1 MMWSNV
7 CANFDGETT
16 LFGQRN
22 EEKAGSQ
29 LYEVRTQFTICADTP
44 GVAVNPT
51 VKGVVSQK
59 HLAVAIDDVV
69 KVFKHG
75 SFLFS
80 TRFNAAVDAVALC
93 SDVLDG
99 LLIVAERSANLHI
112 FTVESAQSIVKVPV
126 PSTENDDT
134 AALFR
139 SVDVKKNSDSY
150 TVCVLTGHHVITA
163 TISNAVI
170 AQLASADQPDLSPLQ
185 IRIVDVNQHAS
196 RNDFMLSLVS
206 MASACVLDDD
216 LLVTGGQGAV
226 CCIPMDANSSAYGI
240 LNNIAGE
247 RVRKMVVVDSLCTLL
262 TLTEGSRLVTI
273 CLKTFL
279 IKDIWSEKTVTDF
292 VFCEEAAAKTER
304 GPEQECRIAVLTAT
318 SETSTRRL
326 EIYRFPDFSMQY
338 ALEVNET
345 CHMMAFCD
353 SLENFWIVEGFSD
366 NEEALTGLRV
376 RTISEALPE
385 NHLMKLI
392 NKNKFSEAEEFAK
405 LFNLSVEE
413 VHWHHLLYILKSLSI
428 RLTDASM
435 DEEDELKLVHEV
447 FNLVKVLPDV
457 LQVARCCI
465 ETPFASPAVA
475 SKLFLFLQGHVSS
488 AEDCD
493 IEERDSVSAQ
503 IMLLLNRATTF
514 RFLCDSDFKSD
525 WFAFSQ
531 ADLIQEICVL
541 FRDDHMPA
549 GFFIW
554 ERHQDEFLRGL
565 SCDVV
570 GHLLDAIPITV
581 ELSSLLQWLKGS
593 FLPLIVDSLP
603 ESLEYIC
610 QWIVDRVLQM
620 EFRNKSLWPSG
631 ALGLVKVVLDHFQ
644 LTSTI
649 ADCFPLKT
657 WLIVYGVPK
666 RIRDKTSAL
675 CKLYHLSLDLQNLEV
690 LRSKY
695 KCCLTLQELQNTDKQ
710 EVAFAILDEAIT
722 KQEVASLVQGFL
734 IQFVETNGLD
744 ISNVLQSYVDK
755 VLCYKGVSLM
765 HDELLEDKMV
775 ALAALIDHPHC
786 WLVAVKKILSHAHV
800 PWSESIQGL
809 ADHGSSLRGSAAREI
824 DYERDRMQAKMIL
837 LSYDVNL
844 FRSMALSTTSTLVKC
859 ILLSEKQEALQ
870 DALTV
875 AKNLGD
881 MSELDVFLLYVQMAY
896 VKADINRFAEVLQS
910 VPQELFLKVAPRL
923 SSFAELLLKRHNT
936 YSEVKVADLMEC
948 WQYLL
953 SVLQQTSSA
962 SAIGYDTLHRQVRQ
976 GMVLRRDFGI
986 TVSAAELCCE
996 SDKHEVL
1003 KQGFQKVLLS
1013 EPAQDQDACKIICRK
1028 ALYLAGVLKLD
1039 LQSAIEVMLT
1049 LVLELKRDDMVDSLC
1064 TCLLELHYIRESVLV
1079 ILPLIFCQCEDVLH
1093 IATNVHKIASRIGL
1107 ASTVNNVKKCTN
1119 VALWADILMQASVLL
1134 GSVDHSS
1141 TVSACVCSTKEQN
1154 FLHSRHGYA
1163 LDKKQMLMHLA
1174 ALGKSVW
1181 NFLDKK
1187 HPGLL
1192 EEVKLHLQAT
1202 CQYLSQRSQDE
1213 LCLSVVATV
1222 FQMFLD
1228 IPQQHSVHKS
1238 LQEVTEHQISKNTIS
1253 IMTRASA
1260 RKHADMPFLK
1270 GLLCNLQPRKA
1281 LAMLKKLLGQCNSNF
1296 RLLKTVATVG
1306 FELCSDSAQKAAF
1319 RAVVKGAYWCQK
1331 LGKADISFADAM
1343 TNQNPAILQ
1352 SVLEQMEKSSLI
1364 DVDDLMSYC
1373 SSFNINIEL
1382 SLSRRLEFLLCTQA
1396 EDPCIK
1402 RRSLPQILAE
1412 ASRVLEKMPKVS
1424 VQKVLM
1430 KSLTKV
1436 NPYHYEVL
1444 RFGYDYIR
1452 AIEEGPDSS
1461 VQREIDIL
1469 HFLESYER
1477 YSPPSEQEM
1486 DVWCEEYP
1494 VAEIS
1499 SLMQSRLP
1507 FRHLLKPSL
1516 WQFITNE
1523 LHPETADAWLNV
1535 ADTLRLNKDDIR
1547 FIAVDNAIRMWSAQ
1561 QHNGNILDAAFISSV
1576 KRLIVQMNKKEKAV
1590 ACLMNLLDNLPKG
1603 PTATSVARECATL
1616 PDAFFASGEA
1626 KSKMSDAKMKFRR
1639 KYIKHRNEQ
1648 LLKQHNFNSSSYLA
1662 LCGKTEDLVA
1672 ALLEDTR
1679 WHLVFSDTS
1688 ELYSCISQIAATDG
1702 VVSVDFSGLLE
1713 KSIKRWLG
1721 FQASEYTGDE
1731 STLEPYLEASHVG
1744 SARRSAGF
1752 ITIVHLMQHIPEQM
1766 KEVLS
1771 CIASV
1776 SDGFIGL
1783 RPRVLAM
1790 MCMLA
1795 GLGISNP
1802 TFLDLPP
1809 KSGVSSLE
1817 ELRALAYKARL
1828 QQLGVPLPSLD
1839 LDADGA
1845 SEIVNAVLHL
1855 HNHNAVAL
1863 ELVGNL
1869 CIEYHVQAA
1878 PTWEAFLSAATS
1890 AGATD
1895 VLCRVLPTLGGHPLL
1910 WSKPAFICAWQ
1921 YVLQSAP
1928 ASLFSAS
1935 SGLLQLFLRCPSVQ
1949 SLPPLL
1955 HEDDVYCDQE
1965 GIMFYFVYM
1974 LVRESGSVQYS
1985 ARKLLKQFSS
1995 KLLKLIKACK
2005 DQVNI
2010 LKLPNTNRVFQEM
2023 L

>member
-1 MMWSNV
+1 MWATI

-16 LFGQRN
+16 VFGQRN

-29 LYEVRTQFTICADTP
+29 LYEVRTQFTICADSP
-44 GVAVNPT
+44 GVAVNPA

-69 KVFKHG
+69 NVFKHG

-80 TRFNAAVDAVALC
+80 TRFDAAVDAVALC

-112 FTVESAQSIVKVPV
+112 FTVESAQSIVKLPV

-139 SVDVKKNSDSY
+139 SVDVKKNGDSY

-170 AQLASADQPDLSPLQ
+170 AQLASADQPDLSPLH
-185 IRIVDVNQHAS
+185 IRIVDVNQHPG

-226 CCIPMDANSSAYGI
+226 CCIPMDANSSAYRI
-240 LNNIAGE
+240 LNDIAGE
-247 RVRKMVVVDSLCTLL
+247 QVRKMVVVDSLCTLL

-279 IKDIWSEKTVTDF
+279 IKDIWSEKTVADF
-292 VFCEEAAAKTER
+292 VFCEEAASKTER
-304 GPEQECRIAVLTAT
+304 GPELECRIAVLTAI

-326 EIYRFPDFSMQY
+326 EIYSFPDFSMLY

-366 NEEALTGLRV
+366 NEETLTELRV

-392 NKNKFSEAEEFAK
+392 NKNKFAEAEEFAK
-405 LFNLSVEE
+405 LLNLSVEE
-413 VHWHHLLYILKSLSI
+413 VHWHHLLYILKNLSTT
-428 RLTDASM
+428 LTDASM

-447 FNLVKVLPDV
+447 FNLVKMLPDV
-457 LQVARCCI
+457 LQAARCCI
-465 ETPFASPAVA
+465 ETPVASPTVA
-475 SKLFLFLQGHVSS
+475 SKLLLFLQGHVSS

-493 IEERDSVSAQ
+493 IEERDSLSAQ

-554 ERHQDEFLRGL
+554 ERHQDEFLGGL

-570 GHLLDAIPITV
+570 EHLLDAIPMTA

-593 FLPLIVDSLP
+593 FLPLMFESLP
-603 ESLEYIC
+603 ESLECIC
-610 QWIVDRVLQM
+610 QWIVDRVLRM
-620 EFRNKSLWPSG
+620 EVSNKSLWPSG

-644 LTSTI
+644 MTSAM
-649 ADCFPLKT
+649 ADCLPLKT
-657 WLIVYGVPK
+657 WLVVHGAPK

-675 CKLYHLSLDLQNLEV
+675 SKLYRLSLDLQNLEV
-690 LRSKY
+690 LWSKY

-722 KQEVASLVQGFL
+722 KQQVTSLVQGFL
-734 IQFVETNGLD
+734 IQFVETSGLD
-744 ISNVLQSYVDK
+744 ISNVLQSYVDQ
-755 VLCYKGVSLM
+755 VLCYKGASLM

-800 PWSESIQGL
+800 PWSESIEGL
-809 ADHGSSLRGSAAREI
+809 ADHGSLLRGSAAREI
-824 DYERDRMQAKMIL
+824 DYERKRMQAKTIL

-844 FRSMALSTTSTLVKC
+844 FRSMTLSNTSTLVRC

-881 MSELDVFLLYVQMAY
+881 MSEIDVFLLYLQMAY
-896 VKADINRFAEVLQS
+896 VKADIDRFAEVLQS
-910 VPQELFLKVAPRL
+910 VPQELFLEVAPRL
-923 SSFAELLLKRHNT
+923 SAFAELLLKRHNI
-936 YSEVKVADLMEC
+936 YSKVKTAGLMEC

-962 SAIGYDTLHRQVRQ
+962 SAFDYDTLHRQVRQ

-1013 EPAQDQDACKIICRK
+1013 EPAQGQDTCKNICRK

-1039 LQSAIEVMLT
+1039 SQSAIEVMLT

-1064 TCLLELHYIRESVLV
+1064 TCLLELHNIRETILV
-1079 ILPLIFCQCEDVLH
+1079 ILPLIFCQCEDVSH
-1093 IATNVHKIASRIGL
+1093 IATNVHKIASRVGL
-1107 ASTVNNVKKCTN
+1107 ASGVNNVKKCTN
-1119 VALWADILMQASVLL
+1119 VALWADILVQASVPLS
-1134 GSVDHSS
+1134 GVDHSS

-1181 NFLDKK
+1181 NFLDKQ
-1187 HPGLL
+1187 HAELL

-1228 IPQQHSVHKS
+1228 IPQQHSVHKA
-1238 LQEVTEHQISKNTIS
+1238 LQEVAEHHISKNTIS
-1253 IMTRASA
+1253 IVTRASA

-1281 LAMLKKLLGQCNSNF
+1281 LATLKKLLGQCNSNF

-1306 FELCSDSAQKAAF
+1306 FEVCSDSAQKSAF
-1319 RAVVKGAYWCQK
+1319 RALVKGAYWCQK
-1331 LGKADISFADAM
+1331 LAKADISFADAM
-1343 TNQNPAILQ
+1343 TNQNPAILM
-1352 SVLEQMEKSSLI
+1352 SVLEQMEKSLLI
-1364 DVDDLMSYC
+1364 DVDGLMSYC
-1373 SSFNINIEL
+1373 TSFNINIEV

-1396 EDPCIK
+1396 EDPCTEGW
-1402 RRSLPQILAE
+1402 SLPQILAE
-1412 ASRVLEKMPKVS
+1412 ASHVLEQMPKVS

-1430 KSLTKV
+1430 KTLAKV

-1452 AIEEGPDSS
+1452 AIEEGPDSD
-1461 VQREIDIL
+1461 VQREIEIL

-1486 DVWCEEYP
+1486 DLWCEEYP

-1507 FRHLLKPSL
+1507 FRHLLKSSL
-1516 WQFITNE
+1516 WHFITNE

-1547 FIAVDNAIRMWSAQ
+1547 FIAVDNAIRIWSAQ
-1561 QHNGNILDAAFISSV
+1561 KHKGNILDVAFLSSV
-1576 KRLIVQMNKKEKAV
+1576 KRLIAQMNKKDKAV
-1590 ACLMNLLDNLPKG
+1590 ACLMNLLENLPKG
-1603 PTATSVARECATL
+1603 PTATSVAKECATL
-1616 PDAFFASGEA
+1616 PDAFFVSGEV
-1626 KSKMSDAKMKFRR
+1626 KSKVSDAKMKFRR
-1639 KYIKHRNEQ
+1639 KYIKQRNEQ
-1648 LLKQHNFNSSSYLA
+1648 LLKQHSLNSSSYLA
-1662 LCGKTEDLVA
+1662 LCGKTTDLVA

-1688 ELYSCISQIAATDG
+1688 VLYSCINQIAATDD
-1702 VVSVDFSGLLE
+1702 VVSVDFSSLLE
-1713 KSIKRWLG
+1713 KSVTRWLG

-1731 STLEPYLEASHVG
+1731 STLEPYLQASHVG
-1744 SARRSAGF
+1744 SAKRFAGF

-1776 SDGFIGL
+1776 SDGFVGL
-1783 RPRVLAM
+1783 RPRVLAT

-1795 GLGISNP
+1795 GFGISDP
-1802 TFLDLPP
+1802 TLLNMPQN
-1809 KSGVSSLE
+1809 SGVSNLE
-1817 ELRALAYKARL
+1817 ELRALSYKARL
-1828 QQLGVPLPSLD
+1828 QQLGIPLPSSG

-1845 SEIVNAVLHL
+1845 SEIVSAALQL
-1855 HNHNAVAL
+1855 HNHNTVAL

-1878 PTWEAFLSAATS
+1878 PTWEAFLSAAIS

-1895 VLCRVLPTLGGHPLL
+1895 VICRVLPMLGGHPLL

-1921 YVLQSAP
+1921 YILQSAP
-1928 ASLFSAS
+1928 ASLFGAS

-1965 GIMFYFVYM
+1965 GVLFYFVYM
-1974 LVRESGSVQYS
+1974 LLRESGSVQYS

-1995 KLLKLIKACK
+1995 RLLKLLIACK

-2010 LKLPNTNRVFQEM
+2010 LKLPNTNRVFGEM